1 MRERTPDENLKMLGW
16 MLHGAGLGMTLLSLA
31 AVVLALFLP
40 IGHEL
45 RRCKAG
51 LAELDSQMAE
61 SLKVRREHQQVK
73 DELVRLR
80 TQKSL
85 LRQRITD
92 GASEDEFLRQVSAA
106 AETSR
111 LQLREYRPGD
121 AQRDGEYGSMTI
133 HLDGEGTHASIC
145 KFLDELARLP
155 RLCKVQ
161 RVQVS
166 SSNQSM
172 TYPVSLAVEIFF
184 AAHPQISSSPE
195 KPHGQRAG

>member
-1 MRERTPDENLKMLGW
+1 MRERTPDENLRMLGW
-16 MLHGAGLGMTLLSLA
+16 LMHGAGAGATLLSLVV
-31 AVVLALFLP
+31 VVLALFLP
-40 IGHEL
+40 IGGEL
-45 RRCKAG
+45 RRCEAD
-51 LAELDSQMAE
+51 LAELETLMAA
-61 SLKVRREHQQVK
+61 SPQVRREHQQVK
-73 DELVRLR
+73 NELVRLR

-106 AETSR
+106 AEISR

-121 AQRDGEYGSMTI
+121 AERAGEYGSMTI

-166 SSNQSM
+166 SSNQSV

-184 AAHPQISSSPE
+184 AAHPQVAPSPE
-195 KPHGQRAG
+195 KPHG